1 MHFRSP
7 RASDLLWLT
16 KKELVDLR
24 LHYTFHLAND
34 QEWRQR
40 HYLALCRG
48 RVRELLLHLL
58 PGDGLVLGRTSTNQ
72 TPLSLWIYVSSS
84 LKSTAEQDL
93 IDIGVSNK
101 IKVYSLQ
108 REDN

>member
-1 MHFRSP
+1 
-7 RASDLLWLT
+7 
-16 KKELVDLR
+16 
-24 LHYTFHLAND
+24 
-34 QEWRQR
+34 
-40 HYLALCRG
+40 
-48 RVRELLLHLL
+48 L